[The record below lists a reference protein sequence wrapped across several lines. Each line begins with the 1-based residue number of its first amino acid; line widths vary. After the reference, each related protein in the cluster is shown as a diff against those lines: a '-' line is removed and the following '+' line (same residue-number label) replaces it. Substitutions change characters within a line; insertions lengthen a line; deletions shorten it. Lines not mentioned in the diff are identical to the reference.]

1 MKIKLWI
8 NNKVYEDH
16 VEPDTML
23 LDYLRDQGFKSVKC
37 GWSIWTERR
46 YYPVQFLWPGQ
57 MDIV

>member
-23 LDYLRDQGFKSVKC
+23 LDYLR
-37 GWSIWTERR
+37 
-46 YYPVQFLWPGQ
+46 PV
-57 MDIV
+57 

>member
-23 LDYLRDQGFKSVKC
+23 LDYLRDRGLKV
-37 GWSIWTERR
+37 
-46 YYPVQFLWPGQ
+46 
-57 MDIV
+57 